1 MATKN
6 PMYFYD
12 AAPSG
17 LTRQERIELVALMN
31 KPNWTSTEK
40 SRISALKSKM
50 NYYSVG

>member
-6 PMYFYD
+6 PMSFYD

-17 LTRQERIELVALMN
+17 LTREERIELVALMN

-40 SRISALKSKM
+40 SRIKTLKSKM
-50 NYYSVG
+50 NYSVLG